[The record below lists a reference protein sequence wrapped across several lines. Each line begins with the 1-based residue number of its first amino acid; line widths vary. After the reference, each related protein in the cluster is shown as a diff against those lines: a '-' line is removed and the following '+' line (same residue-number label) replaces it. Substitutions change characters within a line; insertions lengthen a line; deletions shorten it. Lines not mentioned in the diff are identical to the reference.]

1 MTPPEWAGFA
11 AGICAVLTG
20 FFVGLRYLI
29 KGWLWTLTPNSG
41 SSLADRLARIETR
54 QEEMMRIL
62 VDRKQPLTM
71 ATTRKRKKINR
82 RRVRKTPEPLS
93 KLEVFYIAKHEM
105 YKAARKAGFSESVA
119 LYLMDSPESM
129 PDWVV
134 GDKGIIPRIPTPDED
149 DD

>member
-1 MTPPEWAGFA
+1 
-11 AGICAVLTG
+11 
-20 FFVGLRYLI
+20 
-29 KGWLWTLTPNSG
+29 
-41 SSLADRLARIETR
+41 
-54 QEEMMRIL
+54 
-62 VDRKQPLTM
+62 M

-134 GDKGIIPRIPTPDED
+134 GDDGIIPRIPTPGEDED
-149 DD
+149 